1 MRQVKNTIAFAS
13 GKGGVGKSTT
23 TVNVAVALAA
33 RGLQVGVMDADIYG
47 PSVAHMLGTTEVEVA
62 STADGL
68 IPVVACGLESMSIA
82 YLATNKMPLI
92 WRGPMASGA
101 LAQMLERT
109 VWGELDFLLI
119 DMPPGTG
126 DIQLTLSQKV
136 ALTGAVIV
144 TTPQDVALIDARKGI
159 DMFAKVEV
167 PLLGLIE
174 NMAQFVCSK
183 CGHCEAIFGTGGGQR
198 VAEEYGIPLLAS
210 LPLLPEIRI
219 DADNGVPAAAQAGSQ
234 AQSAYGKIAD
244 GLLEAVNQP
253 GSPAGFPTLS
263 KRDD

>member
-23 TVNVAVALAA
+23 TVNVGVALAA
-33 RGLQVGVMDADIYG
+33 RGFKVGVMDADIYG
-47 PSVAHMLGTTEVEVA
+47 PSVAHMLGTSDRKA
-62 STADGL
+62 SATAAGFT
-68 IPVVACGLESMSIA
+68 PVVACGLKSMSIV
-82 YLATNKMPLI
+82 YLAANNMPLI

-101 LAQMLERT
+101 LAKMLEQT
-109 VWGELDFLLI
+109 NWGELDFLLI

-159 DMFAKVEV
+159 DMFAKVDV

-183 CGHCEAIFGTGGGQR
+183 CGHCEALFGTGGGKQ

-219 DADNGVPAAAQAGSQ
+219 DADKGVPAAAHPDSSAR
-234 AQSAYGKIAD
+234 SAYGKIAD
-244 GLLEAVNQP
+244 SLVGAVQKVA
-253 GSPAGFPTLS
+253 SPAAFPSVS
-263 KRDD
+263 KQDD